1 MDERA
6 PRRRGR
12 TSEYRLFWRGFKRLA
27 AIFAFTLTLGATP
40 AAASQTVIAVLGDS
54 LVAGFG
60 LAADEALPARL
71 EAALREAGE
80 DVRVIN
86 AGVSGDTSAGGLARL
101 DWVLGDSPDIVL
113 VELGSNDSLRGL
125 DPAATFDNL
134 EAIVTRLKARAV
146 TVMLAG
152 MMAPRNLGRD
162 YVTAFDPIYPRLAE
176 KHDVAL
182 YPFFL
187 DGVALD
193 PALNQ
198 ADLIHPN
205 PKGVDVI
212 VGKILPSVRAVLQ
225 NHRRATN

>member
-1 MDERA
+1 MDKRV
-6 PRRRGR
+6 PRGR
-12 TSEYRLFWRGFKRLA
+12 GKASEYRFFWRCFKHLA
-27 AIFAFTLTLGATP
+27 TVIALTLTLASAQT
-40 AAASQTVIAVLGDS
+40 AAAQTVIAILGDS

-60 LAADEALPARL
+60 LAADDAFPARL
-71 EAALREAGE
+71 EAALRETGE

-101 DWVLGDSPDIVL
+101 DWVLGDNPDIVL

-134 EAIVTRLKARAV
+134 DAIVTRLKARDV
-146 TVMLAG
+146 TVLLAG
-152 MMAPRNLGRD
+152 MMAPRNLGRE
-162 YVTAFDPIYPRLAE
+162 YVAAFDAIYPRLAG
-176 KHDVAL
+176 KHAVAL

-205 PKGVDVI
+205 EEGVGVI
-212 VGKILPSVRAVLQ
+212 VEKILPSVRAVLQ
-225 NHRRATN
+225 DHRRIAN

>member
-1 MDERA
+1 MDKRA

-12 TSEYRLFWRGFKRLA
+12 TSEYRLFWRGFKHLA
-27 AIFAFTLTLGATP
+27 TVFAFTLTLAMAQI
-40 AAASQTVIAVLGDS
+40 AAAQTVIAVLGDS

-60 LAADEALPARL
+60 LAADEAFPARL
-71 EAALREAGE
+71 EVALQEAGE
-80 DVRVIN
+80 NVRVIN
-86 AGVSGDTSAGGLARL
+86 AGVSGDTTAGGLARL
-101 DWVLGDSPDIVL
+101 DWVLGDKPDIVV

-134 EAIVTRLKARAV
+134 DAIVTRLKARDV

-152 MMAPRNLGRD
+152 MLAPRNLGRD
-162 YVTAFDPIYPRLAE
+162 YVEAFDAIYPRLAE
-176 KHDVAL
+176 KHDIAL

-205 PKGVDVI
+205 PEGVDVI
-212 VGKILPSVRAVLQ
+212 VGKFLPSMQAVLQ
-225 NHRRATN
+225 DHRRATN

>member
-1 MDERA
+1 MTTRA
-6 PRRRGR
+6 PRRCGR
-12 TSEYRLFWRGFKRLA
+12 SPEYLSIWRYFNRLA
-27 AIFAFTLTLGATP
+27 AIFAVTFTLIGTQ
-40 AAASQTVIAVLGDS
+40 AAAAETVLAVLGDS

-60 LAADEALPARL
+60 LPANEAFPARL
-71 EAALREAGE
+71 EVALRAAGE

-86 AGVSGDTSAGGLARL
+86 AGVSGDTTAGGLARL
-101 DWVLGDSPDIVL
+101 EWVLGDQPDIVL

-125 DPAATFDNL
+125 DPATTFDNL
-134 EAIVTRLKARAV
+134 DLIVTTLKERDV
-146 TVMLAG
+146 TVMIAG
-152 MMAPRNLGRD
+152 MLAPRNLGSE
-162 YVTAFDPIYPRLAE
+162 YVDAFDAIYPRLAE

-205 PKGVDVI
+205 REGVDVI
-212 VGKILPSVRAVLQ
+212 VAKILPAIRALLDA
-225 NHRRATN
+225 HRTAN